1 MKKEKIKVYLY
12 TRVSTTMQIDGYSL
26 DAQKTKMKAF
36 CDYNEYEIAGEYE
49 DAGKSG
55 KSIEGRVSFNQMME
69 DIKSGKDEVS
79 YVLVF
84 KLSRFGRNAAD
95 VLATLQVMQDFGV
108 NLICVE
114 DGIDS
119 SKDAGKLMISVLSAV
134 AEIERENIRVQTM
147 EGRMQKAREGKW
159 NGGFAPYGYSLIDG
173 KLEVNEEEAVA
184 IRMIFDQYVN
194 TDLGANGIAKYL
206 ENHGIHKIA
215 RQNGKNPLFDAAL
228 IRRII
233 QNPVYSG
240 KISYGRRRTEK
251 VHGTR
256 NEYRQVKK
264 DDYLLVDGLHEA
276 LVSEEVWEQAQVKV
290 AAQAKKYEKVNRDKR
305 EKIHLLSGILK
316 CPVCG
321 AGMYGNK
328 SIKKRKDGSNY
339 KDFYYYGCKHRNMT
353 RGHKCDY
360 KKQVHEEMLDASV
373 AEVISKLVSNPK
385 FSDLIRNKINM
396 EVDTSA
402 LDQEIENYKIQLRKL
417 YHNKDTILSDMDS
430 LDYEDKHYQ
439 RRKTDLEN
447 HLYKTYD
454 KIDDAEELLV
464 SAKAKKR
471 SLLADKITG
480 DNIYKALVF
489 FDKLYAQMNE
499 GYVAKDYYLEF
510 SEDLGKP
517 IKIEEDTTVES
528 DTFEG
533 LADGIRE
540 IERLQDKLIQREK
553 QLAVLEDKI
562 KRENQDYEDKYNNEN
577 VAKLRAFDE
586 RDTAKKELQEILK
599 DYYVD
604 IKSILSKVHYHEY
617 QYMDKVGKK
626 DLILMIE
633 KEYELGRL
641 LGKTSKEVSLELG
654 CYLIG
659 IYDYFQEYS
668 KSFDVMLVMAELS
681 DYWVDLETA
690 TLNWA
695 NKEHILYKLYNE
707 IERALVNYRV
717 KNERRKNFEG
727 YLQTI
732 KKIRGY

>member
-1 MKKEKIKVYLY
+1 MSKEKIKVYLY

-55 KSIEGRVSFNQMME
+55 KSIEGRIAFNQMMD

-159 NGGFAPYGYSLIDG
+159 NGGFAPYGYALIDG
-173 KLEVNEEEAVA
+173 KLVVNEEEAVA
-184 IRMIFDQYVN
+184 IRTIFDQYVN

-290 AAQAKKYEKVNRDKR
+290 AAQAKKYEKVNRDKK

-328 SIKKRKDGSNY
+328 AIKKRKDGSNY

-385 FSDLIRNKINM
+385 FSDLIRSKINM

-402 LDQEIENYKIQLRKL
+402 LDQEIANYEKQLRQL
-417 YHNKDTILSDMDS
+417 YHNKDTILTDIDS

-447 HLYKTYD
+447 RLYKTYD
-454 KIDDAEELLV
+454 KIDKAEELLI
-464 SAKAKKR
+464 SAKTKKR
-471 SLLADKITG
+471 ALLADKITG
-480 DNIYKALVF
+480 DNIYKALIF
-489 FDKLYAQMNE
+489 FDKLYAKMNE
-499 GYVAKDYYLEF
+499 AE
-510 SEDLGKP
+510 
-517 IKIEEDTTVES
+517 
-528 DTFEG
+528 
-533 LADGIRE
+533 
-540 IERLQDKLIQREK
+540 
-553 QLAVLEDKI
+553 
-562 KRENQDYEDKYNNEN
+562 KREFLSQLVDNVQIYEERKEN
-577 VAKLRAFDE
+577 GQWL
-586 RDTAKKELQEILK
+586 
-599 DYYVD
+599 
-604 IKSILSKVHYHEY
+604 KSIEFKLP
-617 QYMDKVGKK
+617 
-626 DLILMIE
+626 IIE
-633 KEYELGRL
+633 KEFTLSLDNDTQNETVVL
-641 LGKTSKEVSLELG
+641 LSKGAKGPVDLCSARTEVERRMADSRKVKVDFSLE
-654 CYLIG
+654 
-659 IYDYFQEYS
+659 DM
-668 KSFDVMLVMAELS
+668 DLS
-681 DYWVDLETA
+681 EFKGKATYEQIKAYVLEKTG
-690 TLNWA
+690 L
-695 NKEHILYKLYNE
+695 KVSSLY
-707 IERALVNYRV
+707 IA
-717 KNERRKNFEG
+717 
-727 YLQTI
+727 QI
-732 KKIRGY
+732 KKKCGLDVGENFNPAKSENARQPQCTPEKEDAIMQAFRHFGII

>member
-1 MKKEKIKVYLY
+1 MSKEKIKVYLY

-55 KSIEGRVSFNQMME
+55 KSIEGRIAFNQMMD

-184 IRMIFDQYVN
+184 IRTIFDQYVN
-194 TDLGANGIAKYL
+194 TDLEANGIAKYL

-215 RQNGKNPLFDAAL
+215 RQNGTNPLFDAAL

-256 NEYRQVKK
+256 NEYRQVRK

-276 LVSEEVWEQAQVKV
+276 LVSEEVREQAQVKV
-290 AAQAKKYEKVNRDKR
+290 AAQAKKYEKVNRDKG

-321 AGMYGNK
+321 SGMYGNK
-328 SIKKRKDGSNY
+328 AIKKRKDGSNY
-339 KDFYYYGCKHRNMT
+339 KDFYYYGYKHRNMT

-360 KKQVHEEMLDASV
+360 RRQVHEEMLDAAV
-373 AEVISKLVSNPK
+373 AEVISKLVSNP
-385 FSDLIRNKINM
+385 
-396 EVDTSA
+396 
-402 LDQEIENYKIQLRKL
+402 
-417 YHNKDTILSDMDS
+417 
-430 LDYEDKHYQ
+430 
-439 RRKTDLEN
+439 
-447 HLYKTYD
+447 
-454 KIDDAEELLV
+454 
-464 SAKAKKR
+464 
-471 SLLADKITG
+471 
-480 DNIYKALVF
+480 
-489 FDKLYAQMNE
+489 
-499 GYVAKDYYLEF
+499 
-510 SEDLGKP
+510 
-517 IKIEEDTTVES
+517 
-528 DTFEG
+528 
-533 LADGIRE
+533 
-540 IERLQDKLIQREK
+540 
-553 QLAVLEDKI
+553 
-562 KRENQDYEDKYNNEN
+562 
-577 VAKLRAFDE
+577 
-586 RDTAKKELQEILK
+586 
-599 DYYVD
+599 
-604 IKSILSKVHYHEY
+604 
-617 QYMDKVGKK
+617 
-626 DLILMIE
+626 
-633 KEYELGRL
+633 
-641 LGKTSKEVSLELG
+641 
-654 CYLIG
+654 
-659 IYDYFQEYS
+659 
-668 KSFDVMLVMAELS
+668 
-681 DYWVDLETA
+681 
-690 TLNWA
+690 
-695 NKEHILYKLYNE
+695 
-707 IERALVNYRV
+707 
-717 KNERRKNFEG
+717 
-727 YLQTI
+727 
-732 KKIRGY
+732 

>member
-1 MKKEKIKVYLY
+1 
-12 TRVSTTMQIDGYSL
+12 
-26 DAQKTKMKAF
+26 MKAF

-49 DAGKSG
+49 DEGKSG
-55 KSIEGRVSFNQMME
+55 KSIEGRIAFNQMMD

-119 SKDAGKLMISVLSAV
+119 SKDAGKPMISVLSAV